1 MFHQPLRRSSGNG
14 DFIAPGRPQRL
25 RQRKETV
32 INSLEL
38 ALGAAQALD
47 DKLARD
53 IRVLDVRGVS
63 SITDYCVVAS
73 GTSAPHLKALMTSVL
88 QHVKQHGTLARSSG
102 LPESGWVV
110 VDCLDAVIHIFAP
123 EARSYYAIETLWK
136 EAKPVPLPPAPA
148 S

>member
-1 MFHQPLRRSSGNG
+1 M
-14 DFIAPGRPQRL
+14 
-25 RQRKETV
+25 
-32 INSLEL
+32 EL

-88 QHVKQHGTLARSSG
+88 QHVKQHGVLARSSG

-136 EAKPVPLPPAPA
+136 EAKAVPLPPAP
-148 S
+148 

>member
-1 MFHQPLRRSSGNG
+1 M
-14 DFIAPGRPQRL
+14 GRAVVSL
-25 RQRKETV
+25 QRKETV

-38 ALGAAQALD
+38 ALSAAQALD
-47 DKLARD
+47 NRLGRD

-63 SITDYCVVAS
+63 TITDYCVIAS
-73 GTSAPHLKALMTSVL
+73 GTSAPHLKALMTEVL
-88 QHVKQHGTLARSSG
+88 QHVKQQGVAARSSG

-123 EARSYYAIETLWK
+123 EARAYYAIENLWK
-136 EAKPVPLPPAPA
+136 EAKPVPLPPPSA